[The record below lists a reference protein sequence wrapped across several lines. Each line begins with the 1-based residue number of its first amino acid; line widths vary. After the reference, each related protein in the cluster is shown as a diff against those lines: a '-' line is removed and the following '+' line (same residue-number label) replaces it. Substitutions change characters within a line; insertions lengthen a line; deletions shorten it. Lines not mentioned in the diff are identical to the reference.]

1 MSVKNSAH
9 TSRKFPQFFMVPMYI
24 DKSLVL
30 YPKRFRTSNMYFNK
44 SAKAIFPA
52 LTVFLQK
59 IVSAETILYWIWP
72 YVLWPFVTV
81 HKSGE
86 TFQGRKLFKGGNY
99 LKKYGSITNMG
110 LCHLKR
116 NKLWSYLIQRIS
128 LTKWE
133 KYPSLFPIASKS
145 IIKKSQN

>member
-1 MSVKNSAH
+1 MVKLWKICLEIKILLRLSA
-9 TSRKFPQFFMVPMYI
+9 
-24 DKSLVL
+24 DL
-30 YPKRFRTSNMYFNK
+30 PKRPNIGRIFDFQPSIHIHYPCKKFIANT
-44 SAKAIFPA
+44 IFPW
-52 LTVFLQK
+52 
-59 IVSAETILYWIWP
+59 IVSVETILFWIWP
-72 YVLWPFVTV
+72 YVLWPLLTV
-81 HKSGE
+81 HTSEE
-86 TFQGRKLFKGGNY
+86 TIQGRKLFKGGNY

-128 LTKWE
+128 LTKLE